1 MNFLKTTT
9 LLTVMTLIV
18 VFTAQALGFSLI
30 SSLFFAFL
38 FNFIMYFNS
47 AKIALAS
54 VSSRY
59 KARDWFYSVAC
70 DVEPVPGFVS

>member
-38 FNFIMYFNS
+38 FILRCGGELPS
-47 AKIALAS
+47 PESK
-54 VSSRY
+54 SSSSY
-59 KARDWFYSVAC
+59 PP
-70 DVEPVPGFVS
+70 EPSWG